1 MPELA
6 TSEQDGVFQGE
17 KMVNAIYS
25 DQIVQDYESNPL
37 IEALPPIF
45 TEDDVIEQI
54 SVFPPFND
62 KERLLDPSHRFHCVQ
77 RLFQYFQPFEIH
89 LDLEQRISRAI
100 RQGYLSRNPF
110 ESKQVMITHES
121 YQAIKQGKFLKTYQ
135 TEVKRT
141 ASGFTIIGLSGI
153 GKSTAIERVLS
164 FYPQLIKHREYK
176 GKPFVFTQISWMKLD
191 CPFDGSL
198 KGLCMSFFSEL
209 DRLLGSNYLNKFG
222 AQKNTTDLMLQRMA
236 HLSSL
241 HGIGLLI
248 IDEIQH
254 LSLSKSGG
262 SDKMLNFFVTLV
274 NTIGIPVLMV
284 GTNKAVSVLQ
294 SEFRQARRGSGQ
306 GDMIWSQ
313 MPQNES
319 WDLFLEGMWEYQW
332 TTAYTPLT
340 SEFSDLLYE
349 ESQGIL
355 DIAVKLFMLS
365 QIRAIAT
372 GEEKITKMIMKQVVK
387 DSLRLVKPML
397 EALKSGIPSEIAK
410 YEDIRPID
418 MDEEIEKY
426 KSSLGL
432 QEKIRIQKKLQM
444 QQRQKKEQSLLEEVT
459 LHLLEMDFE
468 PKDIESTVKEVIK
481 RLGEDLEKALVIKEV
496 VKILLTKEEK
506 KPKGKTKKQKTK
518 SPDENL
524 LGMLMH
530 EARKEKKSVHEWFLE
545 NNVVKQPLD
554 EFWEVDKRAPL
565 VSNAV
570 S

>member
-1 MPELA
+1 MQGVTA
-6 TSEQDGVFQGE
+6 SETQILHCE
-17 KMVNAIYS
+17 EMVEAIYS

-45 TEDDVIEQI
+45 TEDDVIEHL
-54 SVFPPFND
+54 SVIPSYD
-62 KERLLDPSHRFHCVQ
+62 EKERTLNANYRFHCVQ
-77 RLFQYFQPFEIH
+77 RLFQYFQPFETH

-100 RQGYLSRNPF
+100 RQGYLHRNPMKK
-110 ESKQVMITHES
+110 EEVMRIHES
-121 YQAIKQGKFLKTYQ
+121 YKAIKDGKFLKTYQ
-135 TEVKRT
+135 TEAKRT
-141 ASGFTIIGLSGI
+141 AAGFTIIGLSGI

-164 FYPQLIKHREYK
+164 FYPQLIKHQEYK
-176 GKPFVFTQISWMKLD
+176 GKPFHFTQISWLKLD

-222 AQKNTTDLMLQRMA
+222 AQKNTLDLMMQRMN
-236 HLSSL
+236 HLASR

-262 SDKMLNFFVTLV
+262 SEKMLNFFVTLV

-284 GTNKAVSVLQ
+284 GTNKAISILQ

-306 GDMIWSQ
+306 GDMVWSQ
-313 MPQNES
+313 MPNDES
-319 WDLFLEGMWEYQW
+319 WDLFVEGMWEYQW
-332 TTAYTPLT
+332 TSHFTELT
-340 SEFSDLLYE
+340 SEFNDFLYE

-365 QIRAIAT
+365 QVRAITT
-372 GEEKITKMIMKQVVK
+372 GEERITKQIMKQVAN

-397 EALKSGIPSEIAK
+397 DAMRSGIPTEIAK

-426 KSSLGL
+426 KASFDF
-432 QEKIRIQKKLQM
+432 QDKIRIQKKI
-444 QQRQKKEQSLLEEVT
+444 QQQKRQKKEQSLLEEVT
-459 LHLLEMDFE
+459 LQLLAMDFD
-468 PKDIESTVKEVIK
+468 PKQVESAVKKVFKI
-481 RLGEDLEKALVIKEV
+481 LGEDIEKSTVLKEA
-496 VKILLTKEEK
+496 VKLLIVKDDK
-506 KPKGKTKKQKTK
+506 KAEIKTKKKKIDTINK
-518 SPDENL
+518 NY
-524 LGMLMH
+524 LGRLMQ
-530 EARKEKKSVHEWFLE
+530 EARQKKKSVYEYFLD
-545 NNVVKQPLD
+545 KGIIKPPLD
-554 EFWEVDKRAPL
+554 EIWEEDENATL
-565 VSNAV
+565 VSHTV

>member
-1 MPELA
+1 MQGLA
-6 TSEQDGVFQGE
+6 ASETQILHGE
-17 KMVNAIYS
+17 EMVEAIYS

-45 TEDDVIEQI
+45 TEDDVIEHL
-54 SVFPPFND
+54 SVIPSYD
-62 KERLLDPSHRFHCVQ
+62 EKERSLNANYRFHCVQ
-77 RLFQYFQPFEIH
+77 RLFQYFQPFEKH

-100 RQGYLSRNPF
+100 RQGYLHRNPMKR
-110 ESKQVMITHES
+110 EEVMRVHES
-121 YQAIKQGKFLKTYQ
+121 YKAIKEGKFLKTYQ
-135 TEVKRT
+135 TEAKRT
-141 ASGFTIIGLSGI
+141 AAGFTIIGLSGI
-153 GKSTAIERVLS
+153 GKSTAIERVLT
-164 FYPQLIKHREYK
+164 FYPQLIKHQEYK
-176 GKPFVFTQISWMKLD
+176 GKPFQFTQISWLKLD

-222 AQKNTTDLMLQRMA
+222 AQKNTLDLMMQRMN
-236 HLSSL
+236 HLASR

-262 SDKMLNFFVTLV
+262 SEKMLNFFVTLV

-284 GTNKAVSVLQ
+284 GTNKAISILQ

-306 GDMIWSQ
+306 GDMVWSQ
-313 MPQNES
+313 MPKDES
-319 WDLFLEGMWEYQW
+319 WDLFVEGMWEYQW
-332 TTAYTPLT
+332 TAHFTDLT
-340 SEFSDLLYE
+340 SEFNDLLYE

-372 GEEKITKMIMKQVVK
+372 GEERITKQIMKQVAK

-397 EALKSGIPSEIAK
+397 DAIRSGIPTEIAK

-426 KSSLGL
+426 KASIDF
-432 QEKIRIQKKLQM
+432 QDKIRIQKKI
-444 QQRQKKEQSLLEEVT
+444 QQQKRQKKEQSLLEEVT
-459 LHLLEMDFE
+459 LQLLAMDFE
-468 PKDIESTVKEVIK
+468 PKQVESVVKKVFKILGDDIEKSTVLKEAVKLLIDK
-481 RLGEDLEKALVIKEV
+481 DNKKTETKAKKKKMDTTNENYLVRLM
-496 VKILLTKEEK
+496 
-506 KPKGKTKKQKTK
+506 Q
-518 SPDENL
+518 
-524 LGMLMH
+524 
-530 EARKEKKSVHEWFLE
+530 EARQKKKSVYEYFLE
-545 NNVVKQPLD
+545 KGIIKPPLEEIWEED
-554 EFWEVDKRAPL
+554 ENAAL
-565 VSNAV
+565 VSHDV

>member
-1 MPELA
+1 MQLT
-6 TSEQDGVFQGE
+6 TSEHQILHGE
-17 KMVNAIYS
+17 GMVDAIYS
-25 DQIVQDYESNPL
+25 NQIVQDYESNPL

-45 TEDDVIEQI
+45 TEDEVIEQI
-54 SVFPPFND
+54 SVFPPFD
-62 KERLLDPSHRFHCVQ
+62 EKERKLNPSYRFHCIQ
-77 RLFQYFQPFEIH
+77 RLFQYFQPFEKH

-100 RQGYLSRNPF
+100 RQGYLHRNPMKK
-110 ESKQVMITHES
+110 EEIMRVHES
-121 YQAIKQGKFLKTYQ
+121 YKAIKEGKFIKNYQ
-135 TEVKRT
+135 TEAKRT
-141 ASGFTIIGLSGI
+141 AAGFTIIGLSGI

-164 FYPQLIKHREYK
+164 FYPQIIKHQEYQ
-176 GKPFVFTQISWMKLD
+176 GRPFQFTQICWLKLD

-222 AQKNTTDLMLQRMA
+222 SQKNTTDLMMQRMA
-236 HLSSL
+236 HLASR

-248 IDEIQH
+248 IDEVQH

-284 GTNKAVSVLQ
+284 GTNKAISILQ

-306 GDMIWSQ
+306 GDMVWSQ
-313 MPQNES
+313 MPKDES
-319 WDLFLEGMWEYQW
+319 WDLFVEGMWEYQW
-332 TTAYTPLT
+332 TTNFTELT
-340 SEFSDLLYE
+340 SEFSYLLYE

-372 GEEKITKMIMKQVVK
+372 GKEKITKQIINQVAS
-387 DSLRLVKPML
+387 DSLRLVRPML

-426 KSSLGL
+426 KASIDM
-432 QEKIRIQKKLQM
+432 QEKIRIQKKLQL
-444 QQRQKKEQSLLEEVT
+444 QQGQKKEQSLLEDVT
-459 LHLLEMDFE
+459 LQLLSMDFD
-468 PKDIESTVKEVIK
+468 PKTVEGVVKKVFK
-481 RLGEDLEKALVIKEV
+481 NLGEDLEKSTVLKEA
-496 VKILLTKEEK
+496 VKLLIDKDEK
-506 KPKGKTKKQKTK
+506 KAESKAKKKKMEPTN
-518 SPDENL
+518 ENYL
-524 LGMLMH
+524 VRSMQ
-530 EARKEKKSVHEWFLE
+530 EARQKKKSVHEFFLDKGII
-545 NNVVKQPLD
+545 KQPLD
-554 EFWEVDKRAPL
+554 EFWEDEEDAAL
-565 VSNAV
+565 VSHSV